1 MMNGFRTARGWM
13 VCLCAAAA
21 ATAACS
27 RGASAPAE
35 SSAVA
40 SAQVGANGEKY
51 PAPRWPS
58 YFKTPKSV
66 DDLMPAARLLVRNQS
81 GLQGKG
87 MGILQPGEKVLIV
100 AADEADPMVIEA
112 ITKAL
117 EERKITPYVKFTYE
131 MRGTTKE
138 QAAARSRAPH
148 GRTGHQERRHLPGD
162 RVDYG
167 PVPQSVAARRPG

>member
-1 MMNGFRTARGWM
+1 MMNGFRTAHGWI
-13 VCLCAAAA
+13 VYLCAAAA

-81 GLQGKG
+81 GL
-87 MGILQPGEKVLIV
+87 
-100 AADEADPMVIEA
+100 
-112 ITKAL
+112 
-117 EERKITPYVKFTYE
+117 R
-131 MRGTTKE
+131 
-138 QAAARSRAPH
+138 ARAWGSCSPV
-148 GRTGHQERRHLPGD
+148 RR
-162 RVDYG
+162 
-167 PVPQSVAARRPG
+167 S